1 MKRISKRALGQ
12 YAARKMKKYLDKRKA
27 LVDWLSG
34 IGELLRITNKAIH
47 HSVVVLDLYAARTNE
62 ADFDEHMM
70 ALCALLV
77 SAKFVQMRYPS
88 AESLNSATDYAYSYD
103 QIISMEGHLLD
114 VIDWDLTQ
122 YPIFEF
128 LNVLLA
134 HGCLLETDEVLVTN
148 Y

>member
-1 MKRISKRALGQ
+1 MKR
-12 YAARKMKKYLDKRKA
+12 YLEKRKA

-34 IGELLRITNKAIH
+34 IGELLRISNKAIH
-47 HSVVVLDLYAARTNE
+47 HAVVILDLFAARTNE
-62 ADFDEHMM
+62 LDFDEHLM

-114 VIDWDLTQ
+114 VCDWDLTQ

-134 HGCLLETDEVLVTN
+134 HGCLLQSDEVLVTN